1 MEKRVIRKV
10 AVLGSGVMGS
20 RIACHFAGVGLQVLL
35 LDIVPKEAAAS
46 TKMAERNKIV
56 NDALSTAVKSNPSPV
71 YHKNV
76 IKKITTGNFDDDMKK
91 IGDCDW
97 VIEVVVERLDIKKE
111 VYEKVEQFRK
121 PGTLIT
127 SNTSGIPIHMLSEGR
142 SDDFKKHFCG
152 THFFNPP
159 RYLRLL
165 EIIPTPHTAPAIVDF
180 LMNYGDLFLGKTTV
194 LCKDTPAFIANR
206 IGVFGIMSLF
216 GLVDK
221 LGLTI
226 DEVDALTGPI
236 IGRPKS
242 ATFRTAD
249 VVGIDTLVKVAKG
262 VYDNCPSDEAR
273 DVFNIP
279 AWLNKIVEKNWLG
292 DKTGQGFF
300 KKIKLPITQGSP
312 EERKSDKEIQVLDLK
327 TFEYTPRKKAKFA
340 TVEAA
345 KPIDDLYT
353 RLKMLVAGND
363 KAGEFY
369 RHFHYGLFSYISHR
383 IPEISDELY
392 RVDDAMMAGFGWEI
406 GAFESWDVLGV
417 EKTTKAMKEAGYKV
431 ARWIDEMLAAGNKSF
446 YKIEGGKKLY
456 YDQNNK
462 AYKPLPGGDAFIV
475 MSNYQDKQV
484 WKNGS
489 CRLYNLGDDVL
500 GLQWFTKMGS
510 IGGDVVAGIQTAI
523 DKAEKN
529 YKGLVI
535 ANEGANFSAGANVG
549 MIFMLAIDQEYDELD
564 MAIRMFQNTMM
575 RARYSSIPVVTAA
588 HGLTLGGA
596 CELSLHSDK
605 CCPAA
610 ETYTGLVELGVGL
623 IPGGG
628 GTKEFVVRASD
639 EMHEDE
645 PETIT
650 LKNRF
655 LSIATAKVATSAFE
669 GFELGIYRKGL
680 DEVVMNQGRRIAEAK
695 RSVVEIF
702 DSGYSMPVQRKDV
715 KVLGQSALGALYA
728 GINGMW
734 RANYATDHDVVVA
747 KKLAYVMCGGDL
759 SEPSLVSEQYLLDLE
774 REAFLSL
781 CGEKKTL
788 ERIQSVLKA
797 GKPVRN

>member
-1 MEKRVIRKV
+1 MKRTIKKI

-20 RIACHFAGVGLQVLL
+20 RIACHFAGVGVQVLL
-35 LDIVPKEAAAS
+35 LDMVPKEAAESA
-46 TKMAERNKIV
+46 KPAERNKLV
-56 NDALSTAVKSNPSPV
+56 NDALTAAIKSNPSPV
-71 YHKNV
+71 YDKDA
-76 IKKITTGNFDDDMKK
+76 IKKISTGNFDDNMKD
-91 IGDCDW
+91 IAGCDW
-97 VIEVVVERLDIKKE
+97 IIEVVVERLDIKKLI
-111 VYEKVEQFRK
+111 YEKVEQFRK
-121 PGTLIT
+121 PGVLIT
-127 SNTSGIPIHMLSEGR
+127 SNTSGIPIHLMAEGR

-165 EIIPTPHTAPAIVDF
+165 EIIPTPYTDPEVVSF
-180 LMNYGDLFLGKTTV
+180 LMHYGDLILGKTTV

-206 IGVFGIMSLF
+206 IGVYGIMAIF

-226 DEVDALTGPI
+226 DEVEALTGPL

-262 VYDNCPSDEAR
+262 VYENCPADEAR
-273 DVFNIP
+273 ETFLIP
-279 AWLNKIVEKNWLG
+279 AWLTKMVENNQLG
-292 DKTGQGFF
+292 DKTGLGFF
-300 KKIKLPITQGSP
+300 KKTKGGSG
-312 EERKSDKEIQVLDLK
+312 EKEILTLNLK
-327 TFEYTPRKKAKFA
+327 TMEYGPRLKPKFSS
-340 TVEAA
+340 VEAA
-345 KPIDDLYT
+345 KPIDDLHQ
-353 RLKMLVAGND
+353 RLKMLVAAPD
-363 KAGEFY
+363 KAGEFF

-383 IPEISDELY
+383 IPEISDEIY

-417 EKTTKAMKEAGYKV
+417 AKTTEAMKTNGYKV
-431 ARWIDEMLAAGNKSF
+431 AGWVDEMLAAGNKSF
-446 YKIEGGKKLY
+446 YKVESGKRY
-456 YDQNNK
+456 SYDPASK
-462 AYKPLPGGDAFIV
+462 TYKPLPGGDSFII
-475 MSNYQDKQV
+475 MGNYQDKLI
-484 WKNGS
+484 WKNSS
-489 CRLYNLGDDVL
+489 CRLYDLGDDVA
-500 GLQWFTKMGS
+500 GLQWSTKMNS
-510 IGGDVVAGIQTAI
+510 IGGDVLSGIQAAI

-535 ANEGANFSAGANVG
+535 ANESANFSAGANVG

-564 MAIRMFQNTMM
+564 MAIRVFQNTML
-575 RARYSSIPVVTAA
+575 RARYSSVPVVVAP
-588 HGLTLGGA
+588 HGLALGGA
-596 CELSLHSDK
+596 CELSMHADK

-628 GTKEFVVRASD
+628 GTKEFVLRASD

-655 LSIATAKVATSAFE
+655 LTIATAKVATSAAE
-669 GFELGIYRKGL
+669 GFSIGVYRKGL

-695 RSVVEIF
+695 KSVSEIY
-702 DSGYSMPVQRKDV
+702 DSGYTTPVQRKDI

-734 RANYATDHDVVVA
+734 RAGYATDHDVVVA

-759 SEPSLVSEQYLLDLE
+759 SEPTLVSEQYLLDLE

-788 ERIQSVLKA
+788 ERIQSVLKS
-797 GKPVRN
+797 GKPIRN

>member
-1 MEKRVIRKV
+1 MKRSIKKV

-20 RIACHFAGVGLQVLL
+20 RIACHFAGIGVQVLL
-35 LDIVPKEAAAS
+35 LDIVPKEAVES
-46 TKMAERNKIV
+46 TDSKLRNKIV
-56 NDALSTAVKSNPSPV
+56 NDALAAAIKSNPSPV
-71 YHKNV
+71 YHKDV
-76 IKKITTGNFDDDMKK
+76 IKKISTGNFDDNMKD
-91 IGDCDW
+91 IAGCDW
-97 VIEVVVERLDIKKE
+97 IIEVVVERLDIKKI

-142 SDDFKKHFCG
+142 SEDFKKNFCG
-152 THFFNPP
+152 SHFFNPP

-165 EIIPTPHTAPAIVDF
+165 EVIPTPDTDPAVVDF
-180 LMNYGDLFLGKTTV
+180 LMSYGDLYLGKTTV

-206 IGVFGIMSLF
+206 VGVFGMMAIMN
-216 GLVDK
+216 VKEK
-221 LGLTI
+221 LKLSI
-226 DEVDALTGPI
+226 DEIDALTGPI

-262 VYDNCPSDEAR
+262 VADNCPDDEAR
-273 DVFNIP
+273 DQFTIP
-279 AWLNKIVEKNWLG
+279 FWLDKMVANNWLG

-300 KKIKLPITQGSP
+300 KKTKGAGG
-312 EERKSDKEIQVLDLK
+312 EKEILTLNLD
-327 TFEYTPRKKAKFA
+327 TMEYGPRVKPKFA

-345 KPIDDLYT
+345 KPIDDLYQ
-353 RLKMLVAGND
+353 RLKMLCAGQD
-363 KAGEFY
+363 KAGDFY

-417 EKTTKAMKEAGYKV
+417 GKTAEAMKTAGYKV
-431 ARWIDEMLAAGNKSF
+431 APWVEEMLAAGNKNF
-446 YKIEGGKKLY
+446 FKVEAGKKY
-456 YDQNNK
+456 CYDPASK
-462 AYKPLPGGDAFIV
+462 SYKVLPGGEAFIV
-475 MSNYQDKQV
+475 MSNYQDKLV

-489 CRLYNLGDDVL
+489 CKLYDLGDDVL

-510 IGGDVVAGIQTAI
+510 IGGDVLAGIQTSI
-523 DKAEKN
+523 EKAEKS

-535 ANEGANFSAGANVG
+535 GNEGPNFSAGANVG

-564 MAIRMFQNTMM
+564 MAIRLFQNTMM
-575 RARYSSIPVVTAA
+575 RARYSSVPVVVAP
-588 HGLTLGGA
+588 HGLALGGA
-596 CELSLHSDK
+596 CELSLHADK
-605 CCPAA
+605 VCPAA

-628 GTKEFVVRASD
+628 GTKEFALRASD

-655 LSIATAKVATSAFE
+655 LNIATAKVATSAFE
-669 GFELGIYRKGL
+669 GFDIGVYRKGL
-680 DEVVMNQGRRIAEAK
+680 DEVVVNQGRRIAEAK
-695 RSVVEIF
+695 KSVIEIF
-702 DSGYSMPVQRKDV
+702 DSGYTMPVQRKDV
-715 KVLGQSALGALYA
+715 KVLGRSALGALYA
-728 GINGMW
+728 GIHAMKT
-734 RANYATDHDVVVA
+734 ANYATEHDAVVA
-747 KKLAYVMCGGDL
+747 KKLAWVMCGGDL
-759 SEPSLVSEQYLLDLE
+759 SEPTFVSEQYLLDLE

-781 CGEKKTL
+781 CGEKKSL
-788 ERIQSVLKA
+788 ERIQSVLKS
-797 GKPVRN
+797 GRPIRN

>member
-1 MEKRVIRKV
+1 MNRTIKKL

-20 RIACHFAGVGLQVLL
+20 RIACHFAGIGVQVLL
-35 LDIVPKEAAAS
+35 LDMVPKEATES
-46 TKMAERNKIV
+46 TKPAERNKLV
-56 NDALSTAVKSNPSPV
+56 NDALTAAIKSNPSPV
-71 YHKNV
+71 YTKDV
-76 IKKITTGNFDDDMKK
+76 IKKITTGNFDDNMKD
-91 IGDCDW
+91 IAAVDW
-97 VIEVVVERLDIKKE
+97 IIEVVVERLDIKKLI
-111 VYEKVEQFRK
+111 YDKVEQFRK
-121 PGTLIT
+121 TGTLVT
-127 SNTSGIPIHMLSEGR
+127 SNTSGIPIHMMAEGR
-142 SDDFKKHFCG
+142 SDDFKKNFCG
-152 THFFNPP
+152 SHFFNPP

-165 EIIPTPHTAPAIVDF
+165 EIIPTPHTDPAVVDF
-180 LMNYGDLFLGKTTV
+180 LMHYGDLYLGKTTV

-206 IGVFGIMSLF
+206 IGVYGIMAIF

-262 VYDNCPSDEAR
+262 VYDNCPADEAKESF
-273 DVFNIP
+273 VIP
-279 AWLNKIVEKNWLG
+279 AWLNKMIENNWLG

-300 KKIKLPITQGSP
+300 KKIKAPNPPAGG
-312 EERKSDKEIQVLDLK
+312 EKEIHVLNLA
-327 TFEYTPRKKAKFA
+327 THEYAPRKKPKFA

-353 RLKMLVAGND
+353 RLKMLVGGQD

-383 IPEISDELY
+383 IPEISDEIY

-406 GAFESWDVLGV
+406 GAFESWDALGV
-417 EKTTKAMKEAGYKV
+417 EKTVKGMKDAGYKV
-431 ARWIDEMLAAGNKSF
+431 AAWVDDMLAAGNRSF
-446 YKIEGGKKLY
+446 YKVEAAKKY
-456 YDQNNK
+456 SYDPATKTYK
-462 AYKPLPGGDAFIV
+462 ARPGGDAFIV
-475 MSNYQDKQV
+475 MSNYQDKLV
-484 WKNGS
+484 WKNAS
-489 CRLYNLGDDVL
+489 CRLYELGDDVL

-510 IGGDVVAGIQTAI
+510 IGGDVLSGIQTAI

-564 MAIRMFQNTMM
+564 MAIRLFQNTMM
-575 RARYSSIPVVTAA
+575 RARHSSVPVVVAP
-588 HGLTLGGA
+588 HGLALGGA
-596 CELSLHSDK
+596 CELSLHADK
-605 CCPAA
+605 VCAAA

-628 GTKEFVVRASD
+628 GTKEFVLRASD

-645 PETIT
+645 PDTIT

-655 LSIATAKVATSAFE
+655 LTIATAKVGTSAQE
-669 GFELGIYRKGL
+669 GFNIGVYRKGL
-680 DEVVMNQGRRIAEAK
+680 DEVVMNQERRIAEAK
-695 RSVVEIF
+695 RSVIEIF
-702 DSGYSMPVQRKDV
+702 DSGYTIPVQRKDI
-715 KVLGQSALGALYA
+715 KVLGQSALGALYS
-728 GINGMW
+728 GIHAMKT
-734 RANYATDHDVVVA
+734 ANYATEHDSLVA

-759 SEPSLVSEQYLLDLE
+759 SEPTLVSEQYLLDLE

-788 ERIQSVLKA
+788 ERIQSVLKS

>member
-1 MEKRVIRKV
+1 MSKRSIKKV

-20 RIACHFAGVGLQVLL
+20 RIACHFAGIGVQVLL
-35 LDIVPKEAAAS
+35 LDIVPKDVTPDA
-46 TKMAERNKIV
+46 KPAERNKIV
-56 NDALSTAVKSNPSPV
+56 NDALTAAIKSNPSPV
-71 YHKNV
+71 YHKDV
-76 IKKITTGNFDDDMKK
+76 IKKITTGNFDDNMKD
-91 IGDCDW
+91 IAGCDW
-97 VIEVVVERLDIKKE
+97 IIEVVVERLDIKQKVFE
-111 VYEKVEQFRK
+111 QVEKYRK

-127 SNTSGIPIHMLSEGR
+127 SNTSGIPIHMMAEGR

-165 EIIPTPHTAPAIVDF
+165 EIIPTPHTDPAIVDF
-180 LMNYGDLFLGKTTV
+180 LMSYGDLYLGKTTV

-206 IGVFGIMSLF
+206 VGVFGMMAIMN
-216 GLVDK
+216 VKEK
-221 LGLTI
+221 LKLSI
-226 DEVDALTGPI
+226 DEIDALTGPI

-242 ATFRTAD
+242 ATFRTGD
-249 VVGIDTLVKVAKG
+249 VVGLDTLVKVAKG
-262 VYDNCPSDEAR
+262 VADNCPNDEAK
-273 DVFNIP
+273 DQFAIP
-279 AWLNKIVEKNWLG
+279 AWLDKMIANNWLG

-300 KKIKLPITQGSP
+300 KKMPPSP
-312 EERKSDKEIQVLDLK
+312 KGEKEILTLDLESM
-327 TFEYTPRKKAKFA
+327 EYKPRVKPKFA
-340 TVEAA
+340 TLEAA

-353 RLKMLVAGND
+353 RLKMLVAGRD

-369 RHFHYGLFSYISHR
+369 RLFHYGLFSYISHR
-383 IPEISDELY
+383 IPEISDKLY
-392 RVDDAMMAGFGWEI
+392 RVDDGMMAGFGWEI

-417 EKTTKAMKEAGYKV
+417 EKTVKAMKEAGYSV
-431 ARWIDEMLAAGNKSF
+431 APWVDEMIASGNKSF
-446 YKIEGGKKLY
+446 YKIENGKRLY
-456 YDQNNK
+456 YSPASSGYQI
-462 AYKPLPGGDAFIV
+462 PPSGGGGAFIV
-475 MSNYQDKQV
+475 MSNYTDKQI

-489 CRLYNLGDDVL
+489 CRLYELGDDVL

-510 IGGDVVAGIQTAI
+510 IGGDVLAGMQTAI
-523 DKAEKN
+523 DKAEKS

-575 RARYSSIPVVTAA
+575 RARYSSIPVVTAP
-588 HGLTLGGA
+588 HGLALGGA

-628 GTKEFVVRASD
+628 GTKEFVLRASD

-655 LSIATAKVATSAFE
+655 LSIATAKVATSAHEAF
-669 GFELGIYRKGL
+669 GLGIYRKGL

-695 RSVVEIF
+695 KSVIEIF
-702 DSGYSMPVQRKDV
+702 DAGYTTPVQRKDI
-715 KVLGQSALGALYA
+715 KVLGQSALGALYS
-728 GINGMW
+728 GIHAM
-734 RANYATDHDVVVA
+734 RTANYATEYDSVVA

-759 SEPSLVSEQYLLDLE
+759 SEPTLVSEQYLLDLE

-788 ERIQSVLKA
+788 ERIQSVLKS

>member
-1 MEKRVIRKV
+1 MEKRIIKKV

-20 RIACHFAGVGLQVLL
+20 RIACHFAGIGLQVLL
-35 LDIVPKEAAAS
+35 LDIVPKEAIES
-46 TKMAERNKIV
+46 KKPGERNKIV
-56 NDALSTAVKSNPSPV
+56 NDALTAAIKSNPSPV

-91 IGDCDW
+91 INECDW
-97 VIEVVVERLDIKKE
+97 VIEVVVERLDIKKQ

-165 EIIPTPHTAPAIVDF
+165 EIIPTPSTDPAIIDF
-180 LMNYGDLFLGKTTV
+180 LMSYGDLYLGKTTV

-216 GLVDK
+216 GLIDK

-262 VYDNCPSDEAR
+262 VADNCPNDEAKE
-273 DVFNIP
+273 VFTIP
-279 AWLNKIVEKNWLG
+279 AWLNKIVENNWLG

-300 KKIKLPITQGSP
+300 KKIKGSGG
-312 EERKSDKEIQVLDLK
+312 EKEILTLDLK
-327 TFEYTPRKKAKFA
+327 TFEYKPRVKPKFA
-340 TVEAA
+340 TLEAA

-353 RLKMLVAGND
+353 RLKMLVAGQD

-383 IPEISDELY
+383 IPEISDEIY

-417 EKTTKAMKEAGYKV
+417 AKTTEAMKAAGYKV
-431 ARWIDEMLAAGNKSF
+431 AAWIDEMLAAGNKSF
-446 YKIEGGKKLY
+446 YKIEAGKKLY
-456 YDQNNK
+456 YDQNSK
-462 AYKPLPGGDAFIV
+462 TYKPLPGGDAFIV
-475 MSNYQDKQV
+475 MSNYQDKQI

-489 CRLYNLGDDVL
+489 CKLYDLGDDVL

-510 IGGDVVAGIQTAI
+510 IGGDVLAGIQTAI
-523 DKAEKN
+523 EKAEKN

-628 GTKEFVVRASD
+628 GTKEFVLRASD

-669 GFELGIYRKGL
+669 GFDIGIYRKGL

-695 RSVVEIF
+695 RSVIEIF

-788 ERIQSVLKA
+788 ERIQSVLKG

>member
-1 MEKRVIRKV
+1 MKRTIKKV

-20 RIACHFAGVGLQVLL
+20 RIACHFAGVGVQVLL
-35 LDIVPKEAAAS
+35 LDIVPKEAIES
-46 TKMAERNKIV
+46 TRPAERNKIV
-56 NDALSTAVKSNPSPV
+56 NDALASAVKSNPSPV
-71 YHKNV
+71 YTKDV
-76 IKKITTGNFDDDMKK
+76 AKRISTGNFTDNMKD
-91 IGDCDW
+91 IAGCDW
-97 VIEVVVERLDIKKE
+97 VIEVVVERLDIKQQVFTE
-111 VYEKVEQFRK
+111 VEKYRK

-127 SNTSGIPIHMLSEGR
+127 SNTSGIPIHLMTEGR
-142 SDDFKKHFCG
+142 SEDFKKHFCG

-165 EIIPTPHTAPAIVDF
+165 EIIPTQYTDPAIIDF
-180 LMNYGDLFLGKTTV
+180 LMHYGDLILGKTTV

-206 IGVFGIMSLF
+206 IGVYGIMALF

-262 VYDNCPSDEAR
+262 VYDNCPNDEAR
-273 DVFNIP
+273 NTFVVP
-279 AWLNKIVEKNWLG
+279 AWLQKMVDNNWLG

-300 KKIKLPITQGSP
+300 KKTKGGGG
-312 EERKSDKEIQVLDLK
+312 EKEILTLDLK
-327 TFEYTPRKKAKFA
+327 SFEYKPRQKPKFPS
-340 TVEAA
+340 VEAA
-345 KPIDDLYT
+345 KPIDDLKT
-353 RLKMLVAGND
+353 RLKALCTGMD
-363 KAGEFY
+363 KAGDFY

-383 IPEISDELY
+383 IPEISDEIY

-417 EKTTKAMKEAGYKV
+417 EGTVKKMKDAGYAV
-431 ARWIDEMLAAGNKSF
+431 APWLDEMLAAGAKSF
-446 YKIEGGKKLY
+446 YKVENGKRWY
-456 YDQNNK
+456 YDVASKSYK
-462 AYKPLPGGDAFIV
+462 AMPGAEAFLV
-475 MSNYQDKQV
+475 MKNFENQTI
-484 WKNGS
+484 WKNAA
-489 CRLYNLGDDVL
+489 CRTYHLGDDVL
-500 GLQWFTKMGS
+500 GLEWYTKMGS
-510 IGGDVVAGIQTAI
+510 IGGEVLEGIQKSI
-523 DKAEKN
+523 SLAEEK

-535 ANEGANFSAGANVG
+535 ANDTANFSAGANVG
-549 MIFMLAIDQEYDELD
+549 MIFMLAIEQEYDELD

-575 RARYSSIPVVTAA
+575 RARYSAIPVVVAPHA
-588 HGLTLGGA
+588 LTLGGA

-605 CCPAA
+605 VCAAA
-610 ETYTGLVELGVGL
+610 ETYIGLVELGVGL
-623 IPGGG
+623 IPGEG
-628 GTKEFVVRASD
+628 GTKEFVVRAAD

-655 LSIATAKVATSAFE
+655 LTIATAKVATSAHEAF
-669 GFELGIYRKGL
+669 GLGVLRKGL
-680 DEVVMNQGRRIAEAK
+680 DEVVMNQGRRVAEAK
-695 RSVVEIF
+695 KSVIEIF
-702 DSGYSMPVQRKDV
+702 DSGYVMPAQRKDV
-715 KVLGQSALGALYA
+715 KVLGRSALGALYA
-728 GINGMW
+728 GVNGMNV
-734 RANYATDHDVVVA
+734 AGYATDHDALVA

-759 SEPSLVSEQYLLDLE
+759 SEPSFVSEQYLLDLE

-788 ERIQSVLKA
+788 ERIQSVLKG

>member
-1 MEKRVIRKV
+1 MMNRVIKKV

-20 RIACHFAGVGLQVLL
+20 RIACHFAGIGVQVLL
-35 LDIVPKEAAAS
+35 LDIVPKEATGS
-46 TKMAERNKIV
+46 SKSAERNKIV
-56 NDALSTAVKSNPSPV
+56 NDSLQAAIKSNPSPV
-71 YHKNV
+71 FTKDT
-76 IKKITTGNFDDDMKK
+76 IKKISTGNFDDNMKD
-91 IGDCDW
+91 IASCDW
-97 VIEVVVERLDIKKE
+97 VIEVVVERLDIKKQ
-111 VYEKVEQFRK
+111 VYEKVEQYRK
-121 PGTLIT
+121 PGSLIT
-127 SNTSGIPIHMLSEGR
+127 SNTSGIPIHMLNEGR
-142 SDDFKKHFCG
+142 TDDFKKNFCG

-165 EIIPTPHTAPAIVDF
+165 EIIPTPETDPAVADF
-180 LMNYGDLFLGKTTV
+180 LMHYGDLYLGKTMV

-206 IGVFGIMSLF
+206 IGVFGMMTIMQLK
-216 GLVDK
+216 DK
-221 LGLTI
+221 LGLSI
-226 DEVDALTGPI
+226 DEIDSLTGPVV
-236 IGRPKS
+236 GRPKS

-249 VVGIDTLVKVAKG
+249 IVGIDTLIKVAKG
-262 VYDNCPSDEAR
+262 VYENCPHDETR
-273 DVFNIP
+273 EIFQVP
-279 AWLNKIVEKNWLG
+279 AWLNKMAENNWLG
-292 DKTGQGFF
+292 DKSGQGFF
-300 KKIKLPITQGSP
+300 KKIKGTGG
-312 EERKSDKEIQVLDLK
+312 EKEILTLDIASM
-327 TFEYTPRKKAKFA
+327 EYKPRVKPRFA
-340 TVEAA
+340 TLEAA
-345 KPIDDLYT
+345 KPVDDLQQ
-353 RLKMLVAGND
+353 RLKILVSGQD

-369 RHFHYGLFSYISHR
+369 RLFHYQVFSYISYR

-392 RVDDAMMAGFGWEI
+392 RVDDALMAGFGWEI
-406 GAFESWDVLGV
+406 GAFESWDLLGV
-417 EKTTKAMKEAGYKV
+417 EKTVKAMLDAGYKV
-431 ARWIDEMLAAGNKSF
+431 ADWVSGMIQNGNRSF
-446 YKIEGGKKLY
+446 YKLENGEKFCYSPLKKEYVPTVQAKQEG
-456 YDQNNK
+456 
-462 AYKPLPGGDAFIV
+462 AFIV
-475 MSNYQDKQV
+475 MSNFTDKLA
-484 WKNGS
+484 WKNSS

-510 IGGDVVAGIQTAI
+510 IGGDVLEGIQTSI

-564 MAIRMFQNTMM
+564 MAIRVFQNTMM
-575 RARYSSIPVVTAA
+575 KARYSGIPVVTAP
-588 HGLTLGGA
+588 HGLALGGA

-628 GTKEFVVRASD
+628 GTKEFTLRASD

-655 LSIATAKVATSAFE
+655 FSIATAKVATSAHE
-669 GFELGIYRKGL
+669 GFQVGVYRKGL
-680 DEVVMNQGRRIAEAK
+680 DEVVMNQGRRISEAK
-695 RSVVEIF
+695 RSVIEIF
-702 DSGYSMPVQRKDV
+702 DSGYTTPVQRKDI
-715 KVLGQSALGALYA
+715 KVLGRSALGALFA

-759 SEPSLVSEQYLLDLE
+759 TEPTLVSEQYLLDLE

-797 GKPVRN
+797 GKPIRN

>member
-1 MEKRVIRKV
+1 MNRTIKKI

-20 RIACHFAGVGLQVLL
+20 RIACHFAGIGVQVLL
-35 LDIVPKEAAAS
+35 LDMVPKEATES
-46 TKMAERNKIV
+46 TKPAERNKLV
-56 NDALSTAVKSNPSPV
+56 NDALTAAIKSNPSPV
-71 YHKNV
+71 YTKDV
-76 IKKITTGNFDDDMKK
+76 VKKITTGNFDDNMKD
-91 IGDCDW
+91 IAGVDW
-97 VIEVVVERLDIKKE
+97 IIEVVVERLDIKKII
-111 VYEKVEQFRK
+111 YDKVEQFRK

-127 SNTSGIPIHMLSEGR
+127 SNTSGIPIHLMAEGR
-142 SDDFKKHFCG
+142 SDDFKKNFCG

-165 EIIPTPHTAPAIVDF
+165 EIIPTPDTDPAVVDF
-180 LMNYGDLFLGKTTV
+180 LLHYGDLYLGKTTV

-206 IGVFGIMSLF
+206 IGVYGIMAIF

-262 VYDNCPSDEAR
+262 VYDNCPNDEAKESF
-273 DVFNIP
+273 VIP
-279 AWLNKIVEKNWLG
+279 AWLNKMVENNWLG

-300 KKIKLPITQGSP
+300 KKTKGA
-312 EERKSDKEIQVLDLK
+312 EGEKEILTLDLK
-327 TFEYTPRKKAKFA
+327 TLEYGPRVKPKFA

-353 RLKMLVAGND
+353 RLKILVGGQD

-417 EKTTKAMKEAGYKV
+417 EKMVKAMKDAGYKCAAWV
-431 ARWIDEMLAAGNKSF
+431 DEMLAAGNKSF
-446 YKIEGGKKLY
+446 YKIEAGKKY
-456 YDQNNK
+456 SYDPASKTYK
-462 AYKPLPGGDAFIV
+462 ALPGGEAFIV
-475 MSNYQDKQV
+475 MSNYQDKLV
-484 WKNGS
+484 WKNAS
-489 CRLYNLGDDVL
+489 CKLYDLGDDVL

-510 IGGDVVAGIQTAI
+510 IGGDVLSGIQTAI

-535 ANEGANFSAGANVG
+535 ANEGTNFSAGANVG

-564 MAIRMFQNTMM
+564 MAIRLFQNTMM
-575 RARYSSIPVVTAA
+575 RARYSSVPVVVAP
-588 HGLTLGGA
+588 HGLALGGA
-596 CELSLHSDK
+596 CELSLHADK
-605 CCPAA
+605 VCAAA

-628 GTKEFVVRASD
+628 GTKEFVLRASD

-655 LSIATAKVATSAFE
+655 LTIATAKVATSAQE
-669 GFELGIYRKGL
+669 GFDLGIYRKGL

-695 RSVVEIF
+695 KSVIEIF
-702 DSGYSMPVQRKDV
+702 DSGYTTPVQRKDI
-715 KVLGQSALGALYA
+715 KVLGQSALGALYSGVHA
-728 GINGMW
+728 MKT
-734 RANYATDHDVVVA
+734 ANYATDHDAVVA

-759 SEPSLVSEQYLLDLE
+759 SEPTLVSEQYLLDLE

-788 ERIQSVLKA
+788 ERIQSVLKS
-797 GKPVRN
+797 GKPIRN